1 MGGTRAG
8 VYKTIYKL
16 LKAIISVG
24 VYKTI
29 YKLLKTIISVLY
41 LISLE
46 IRAQCYRKVFIS
58 VIYECL

>member
-1 MGGTRAG
+1 MGGTRA
-8 VYKTIYKL
+8 
-16 LKAIISVG
+16 G